1 MRYFLIIP
9 AAGIGT
15 RFGESCPK
23 QFYKVKGKEILAYTL
38 ENFVNVSQIEKI
50 VIATHKNYFD
60 RIKKIVKQIYLNK
73 EVQLVEGGRLR
84 QDSVYNAF
92 CQIDGI
98 PDDRVIIH
106 DAVRPNVPLDLL
118 QRLIQASKRYN
129 CVVPG
134 VAVSD
139 TLKKVNKHNFVEE
152 TLPRDSIRAI
162 QTPQIF
168 SYGML
173 SKSFRYL
180 KSKPFIATDEANI
193 VERVGGKVMVI
204 EGSFQNIKITTKED
218 IYFIRLILSRKI

>member
-1 MRYFLIIP
+1 MIIP

-15 RFGESCPK
+15 RFGESYPK

-118 QRLIQASKRYN
+118 QRLIQASKHYN

-139 TLKKVNKHNFVEE
+139 TLKKINKRNFVEK

-193 VERVGGKVMVI
+193 VERIGGKVMVI
-204 EGSFQNIKITTKED
+204 EGSSQNIKITTKED
-218 IYFIRLILSRKI
+218 IYFIRLILLHKI